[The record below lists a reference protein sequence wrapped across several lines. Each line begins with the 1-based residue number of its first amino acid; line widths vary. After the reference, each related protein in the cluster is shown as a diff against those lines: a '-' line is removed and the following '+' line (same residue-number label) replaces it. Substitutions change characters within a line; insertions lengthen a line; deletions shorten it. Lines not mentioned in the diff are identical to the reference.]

1 MDLLNPLMP
10 VLVMISSRREVQTG
24 IHDKPNKNRQN
35 LESEHEYNIWFFHL
49 CEVMLR
55 AATLNKLGLKRNNHI
70 NRTQKGVSRD
80 QVYTVRPRVSIV
92 QSAPGRLMVGGWKC
106 SMCLQVFP
114 PLPHSSRL
122 ASIDAHLDNCFPG
135 KQRISNAEN
144 CRRVFMT
151 MGGCKIPRG
160 QAPAPKAFSIAVQ
173 TANNQ

>member
-35 LESEHEYNIWFFHL
+35 LESEHECNIWFFHL

-80 QVYTVRPRVSIV
+80 QVYTVRPRVSIAK
-92 QSAPGRLMVGGWKC
+92 SAPGRLMVGGWKC
-106 SMCLQVFP
+106 SKCLQVFP
-114 PLPHSSRL
+114 R
-122 ASIDAHLDNCFPG
+122 A
-135 KQRISNAEN
+135 
-144 CRRVFMT
+144 
-151 MGGCKIPRG
+151 
-160 QAPAPKAFSIAVQ
+160 
-173 TANNQ
+173 